1 MLGCGWRIV
10 TCQFRGNNV
19 LLHHNGSVASMKR
32 QAFKDL
38 VAANRRLRRKRP
50 KLRLVV
56 SNPEPS
62 MAVTKQ
68 AA

>member
-1 MLGCGWRIV
+1 
-10 TCQFRGNNV
+10 
-19 LLHHNGSVASMKR
+19 MKR

-38 VAANRRLRRKRP
+38 VSANRRLRRKHP

-56 SNPEPS
+56 SNPGPR